1 VEMLFKVFDM
11 FENEAKRLVEKDLI
25 LPAYD
30 YALKCSHI
38 FNILDA
44 RGAISVQERAR
55 YIRRIRSLTFAVAK
69 KYTEKL
75 EEGVY

>member
-1 VEMLFKVFDM
+1 M
-11 FENEAKRLVEKDLI
+11 FEREAQRLIELDLV

-30 YALKCSHI
+30 YALKCSHV

-55 YIRRIRSLTFAVAK
+55 YIRRIRNLTFSVAS
-69 KYTEKL
+69 KYKELIDKGL
-75 EEGVY
+75 V